1 MNLAI
6 PQENYRTAIITEGI
20 IKDLVKNL
28 RRNNDELQMHC
39 ASAIFK
45 VLALLPCAEVLAT
58 FIAVKKEIKQI
69 QLGIM

>member
-6 PQENYRTAIITEGI
+6 PQENYRIAIITEGI

-39 ASAIFK
+39 ANAIFK
-45 VLALLPCAEVLAT
+45 VLVLIPCAQVHAT
-58 FIAVKKEIKQI
+58 FIAVEKEIKHN
-69 QLGIM
+69 